1 MHRFLYIFIFAMFTG
16 SVMATSIIQG
26 LQLLIDQELYDQAA
40 RSGER
45 LLEQNEGNANIEF
58 LTAYA
63 YQMNRQYR
71 KAINHY
77 QRLIRQH
84 PELPEPRNNL
94 AIIHLSNGDY
104 NKASEL
110 LIEAITTHRSYAT
123 AFTNLN
129 SIYTEIASEAYRR
142 AVSESSD
149 PVNYAN
155 KIELSAL
162 TRLTPSDHSNT
173 PNHVSE
179 AITSEAPALDSIF
192 TELVTGWAQ
201 SWSEK
206 DADAYLSY
214 YSSEYKLN
222 FATHKDWSESR
233 RQNFQRPEFSKIGIS
248 NIQLRAQT
256 PNLAII
262 DFEQSFQSPE
272 TSDKLIKRFG
282 LILINSQWKIT
293 DEQVLS
299 VL

>member
-1 MHRFLYIFIFAMFTG
+1 MHRFLYIIIFAMLTG
-16 SVMATSIIQG
+16 PVMASGIIQG
-26 LQLLIDQELYDQAA
+26 LQLLIDQELYDQAV

-45 LLEQNEGNANIEF
+45 LLEQNEANADIEF

-71 KAINHY
+71 KAASHY

-110 LIEAITTHRSYAT
+110 LVEAITTHRSYAT
-123 AFTNLN
+123 AYKNLN
-129 SIYTEIASEAYRR
+129 SIYTEIASQAYRR

-149 PVNYAN
+149 SVNYAN

-162 TRLTPSDHSNT
+162 KRLTPFDHSNV
-173 PNHVSE
+173 PSHISE
-179 AITSEAPALDSIF
+179 PIIAEAPPLSPVF

-201 SWSEK
+201 AWSAK

-214 YSSEYKLN
+214 YSSDYKLN
-222 FATHKDWSESR
+222 FATHKAWSESR
-233 RQNFQRPEFSKIGIS
+233 RQNFQRPDYSNIGIS

-262 DFEQSFQSPE
+262 DFEQSFESAE

-282 LILINSQWKIT
+282 LIFINSQWKIT